1 MQAAVHPQPTFAP
14 PVHDDLPAAAPAA
27 PAVAVAPLIDVAYL
41 ADPRG
46 LRVVAYRPTS
56 RWPLR
61 RLATRIPD
69 PFRGFPRRS
78 THLVELMY
86 GRTRLR

>member
-1 MQAAVHPQPTFAP
+1 MAAPMAASTTTSKA
-14 PVHDDLPAAAPAA
+14 PAAAP
-27 PAVAVAPLIDVAYL
+27 LIDLAQL

-78 THLVELMY
+78 THLIELMY
-86 GRTRLR
+86 GRAPLR

>member
-1 MQAAVHPQPTFAP
+1 MQAAVHPQPSFVP
-14 PVHDDLPAAAPAA
+14 PVHHELAAASAPIAA
-27 PAVAVAPLIDVAYL
+27 VPPIDVAHL
-41 ADPRG
+41 TDPRG
-46 LRVVAYRPTS
+46 LRVVAYRPSS

-78 THLVELMY
+78 THLTELMY
-86 GRTRLR
+86 GRTGRR

>member
-14 PVHDDLPAAAPAA
+14 PAHHDLMAPTTAPKAPVAAP
-27 PAVAVAPLIDVAYL
+27 PIDVAHL
-41 ADPRG
+41 TDPRG
-46 LRVVAYRPTS
+46 LRVVAYRPAS

-78 THLVELMY
+78 THLIELMY
-86 GRTRLR
+86 GRARQG